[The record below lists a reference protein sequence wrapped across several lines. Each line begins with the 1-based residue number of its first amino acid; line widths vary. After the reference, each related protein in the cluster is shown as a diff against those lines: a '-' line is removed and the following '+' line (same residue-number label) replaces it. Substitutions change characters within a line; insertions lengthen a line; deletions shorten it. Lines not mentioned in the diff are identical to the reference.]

1 MTVFP
6 IDDDRLVRR
15 KFIGNRAWPCGITPA
30 AAATPGLQACSYKA
44 LSQHI

>member
-15 KFIGNRAWPCGITPA
+15 KFIGNCAWPCGITLA
-30 AAATPGLQACSYKA
+30 IAATPGPAGEV
-44 LSQHI
+44 